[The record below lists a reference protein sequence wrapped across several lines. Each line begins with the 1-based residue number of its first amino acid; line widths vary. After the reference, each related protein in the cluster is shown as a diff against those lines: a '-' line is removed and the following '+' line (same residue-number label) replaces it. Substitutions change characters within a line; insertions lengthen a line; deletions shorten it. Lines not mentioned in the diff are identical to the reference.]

1 MKKRIVFG
9 AIVAALWLALPAAA
23 AAPIVSLGT
32 GVLEVPV
39 GQTVPLP
46 VSVADIQDLYGIE
59 FHLRFDPAV
68 VQVADADPSTNGV
81 QVAEGDFL
89 SADFVAQNEVDNQA
103 GTIDYAVMQVN
114 PNEPRSGGGTLLTI
128 RFQGVGAGRTSQLE
142 VEAIVLTTRDGDVIP
157 VTVTDEEI
165 RVKDAPAVGDTATP
179 SPTSGPPAAPPSVTA
194 TPQSPALGDT
204 RRRHSRARRPPRSR
218 PPQCLRRPRQRQT
231 GYPSHRQR
239 PSQDSLV
246 PRLPPGRPRWWRP
259 ERQQPPV
266 PLPSRRRPSGRH
278 HCPARLWTRP
288 VNPGDG
294 GESIV
299 EQSGQG
305 HPGPWRPGET
315 RRWRTTTESARAAGL
330 PRTSSRGRRPAR
342 PGGGRGGG
350 DAMAIVAPPARVR
363 PAAVINRRH
372 AVVVCA
378 NPLLWRFF
386 TYRAAR
392 LSGVGQRWLPASSA
406 AMIGLVFSFDISGS
420 LAYNSVKCDH
430 RLVSLLLCDVH
441 QFAMVLA
448 FCPAVRERPRVV
460 I

>member
-46 VSVADIQDLYGIE
+46 VSVADIQDLYGID

-68 VQVADADPSTNGV
+68 VQVADADPSTSGV

-89 SADFVAQNEVDNQA
+89 SADYVAQNEVDNQA
-103 GTIDYAVMQVN
+103 GTIDYAVTQVN
-114 PNEPRSGGGTLLTI
+114 PSEPRSGGGTLLII

-142 VEAIVLTTRDGDVIP
+142 VEDIVLTTRDGDVIP
-157 VTVTDEEI
+157 VTVMDKEI
-165 RVKDAPAVGDTATP
+165 RVKDAPPVGDTATP

-204 RRRHSRARRPPRSR
+204 PPPAFTSTPTPAVEVATMSLPPSATPDQVSIAPSATQPGQPGPATATR
-218 PPQCLRRPRQRQT
+218 PPQMVAT
-231 GYPSHRQR
+231 GATAAPGAITVAPPSGAE
-239 PSQDSLV
+239 DTF
-246 PRLPPGRPRWWRP
+246 
-259 ERQQPPV
+259 V
-266 PLPSRRRPSGRH
+266 PLDSGH
-278 HCPARLWTRP
+278 DPI
-288 VNPGDG
+288 NPGVG

-315 RRWRTTTESARAAGL
+315 RRRRTTTESARAAGL
-330 PRTSSRGRRPAR
+330 PRTSNRGRRPVR

-350 DAMAIVAPPARVR
+350 HALAIVAPPARVR
-363 PAAVINRRH
+363 PAADINRRH

-378 NPLLWRFF
+378 NPLL
-386 TYRAAR
+386 
-392 LSGVGQRWLPASSA
+392 
-406 AMIGLVFSFDISGS
+406 
-420 LAYNSVKCDH
+420 
-430 RLVSLLLCDVH
+430 
-441 QFAMVLA
+441 
-448 FCPAVRERPRVV
+448 
-460 I
+460 

>member
-1 MKKRIVFG
+1 M
-9 AIVAALWLALPAAA
+9 AALWLALPAAA

-46 VSVADIQDLYGIE
+46 VSVADIQDLYGID

-89 SADFVAQNEVDNQA
+89 SADFVARNEVDNQA

-114 PNEPRSGGGTLLTI
+114 PNEPKSGGGTLLTI

-142 VEAIVLTTRDGDVIP
+142 VEAIILTTRDGDVIP

-165 RVKDAPAVGDTATP
+165 RVKDAPAIGDTATP

-204 RRRHSRARRPPRSR
+204 PPPAFTITPTPVGEAATVSPPPSATPDQVSIAPSATLPGQLGPATATKPPQMVATGATAAPVAITVAPPSVGKTPLSSSTPETVQSTPRS
-218 PPQCLRRPRQRQT
+218 
-231 GYPSHRQR
+231 
-239 PSQDSLV
+239 
-246 PRLPPGRPRWWRP
+246 
-259 ERQQPPV
+259 
-266 PLPSRRRPSGRH
+266 
-278 HCPARLWTRP
+278 
-288 VNPGDG
+288 G

-315 RRWRTTTESARAAGL
+315 RR
-330 PRTSSRGRRPAR
+330 
-342 PGGGRGGG
+342 
-350 DAMAIVAPPARVR
+350 
-363 PAAVINRRH
+363 
-372 AVVVCA
+372 
-378 NPLLWRFF
+378 
-386 TYRAAR
+386 
-392 LSGVGQRWLPASSA
+392 
-406 AMIGLVFSFDISGS
+406 
-420 LAYNSVKCDH
+420 
-430 RLVSLLLCDVH
+430 
-441 QFAMVLA
+441 
-448 FCPAVRERPRVV
+448 
-460 I
+460 